1 MKKFLITLIYAS
13 LATMVVAY
21 LFKTLSWAGFGE
33 MAVASLWLHIG
44 SYLGY
49 SVLVKEN
56 KDDRILYP
64 MIVLVVIVLANVFNL
79 GAESSAMV
87 LIAFVVLLAYVAFHL
102 LAKDYLDKNDIPILR
117 KISMGVLGI
126 FIIAGIF
133 KLLHFSGADMLLI
146 VGCGAVAFM
155 LLLVGTT
162 KGLKRKK

>member
-21 LFKTLSWAGFGE
+21 LFKTLNWSGFGE
-33 MAVASLWLHIG
+33 MAAASLWLHIG

-49 SVLVKEN
+49 SILVKEN

-64 MIVLVVIVLANVFNL
+64 MIVLVITVLANVP
-79 GAESSAMV
+79 
-87 LIAFVVLLAYVAFHL
+87 FHL
-102 LAKDYLDKNDIPILR
+102 LAKDFLDKNDIPFLR
-117 KISMGVLGI
+117 KLSMGAIGLFVT
-126 FIIAGIF
+126 AGVF
-133 KLLHFSGADMLLI
+133 KMAHFSSANMLLI
-146 VGCGAVAFM
+146 IGGGAVAFM

>member
-21 LFKTLSWAGFGE
+21 LFKTLNWSGFGE
-33 MAVASLWLHIG
+33 MAAASLWLHIG

-49 SVLVKEN
+49 SILVKEN

-64 MIVLVVIVLANVFNL
+64 MIVLVITVLANVLNL
-79 GAESSAMV
+79 GAESSTMSLV
-87 LIAFVVLLAYVAFHL
+87 VYVVLLAYVAFHL
-102 LAKDYLDKNDIPILR
+102 LAKDFLDKNDIPFLR
-117 KISMGVLGI
+117 KLSMGAIGLFVT
-126 FIIAGIF
+126 AGVF
-133 KLLHFSGADMLLI
+133 KMAHFSSANMLLI
-146 VGCGAVAFM
+146 IGGGTVAFM